1 MLEMTNQTIP
11 SVKRRQIIELAESG
25 KRTDGRSLTDIRKV
39 EIQTNVVEK
48 ADGSAAVK
56 LGDTYVIAGVK
67 FDCEKPPFPDIP
79 NEGVLSVNAEFVP
92 IASAEFEAGPPNEN
106 AIELARVV
114 DRGLRESKS
123 LDTSKLCIIP
133 GKKVWTAHVDVY
145 ILDHCG
151 NLIDASA
158 LAAIS
163 ALLTSKMPKSS
174 LKLKVIKVSGI
185 ETQRILEC
193 KFLNG
198 TSTNL
203 KIEEGSAEG
212 EVQEIK
218 EFSVEKAAEGSLPIP
233 IRDRP
238 VNITLAKIGDKF
250 FVDPSLEEEEIMDC
264 RISVT
269 FTEDGRVCA
278 MQKGGAGTMT
288 PDELLRAVEIAKVKS
303 QELRNLIPQLVKTDG

>member
-1 MLEMTNQTIP
+1 MLEMTNQIIP

-25 KRTDGRSLTDIRKV
+25 KRTDGRSLTDIRKI

-67 FDCEKPPFPDIP
+67 FDCERPPFSDIP

-106 AIELARVV
+106 SIELARVV
-114 DRGLRESKS
+114 DRGLRESKL

-133 GKKVWTAHVDVY
+133 GKKVWTVHVDVY

-158 LAAIS
+158 LAAVS

-174 LKLKVIKVSGI
+174 MKLNVIKVSGI
-185 ETQRILEC
+185 EAQRVSEF
-193 KFLNG
+193 KFSNG
-198 TSTNL
+198 ASTNL
-203 KIEEGSAEG
+203 KMEEGSAEG
-212 EVQEIK
+212 GVQEIK
-218 EFSVEKAAEGSLPIP
+218 EFSVGKAVEGSLPVP
-233 IRDRP
+233 LCDRP

-250 FVDPSLEEEEIMDC
+250 FVDPSLEEEEVMDC

-269 FTEDGRVCA
+269 FTENGRICA